1 MANSGGRRPRRLTHG
16 SLFTGI
22 GGFDLG
28 FSWASIDTLW
38 QVEQSEFCRQILER
52 HFPYAQ
58 RHTDV
63 REVGATNLCRVD
75 IISGGSPCQDISPAS
90 PRRAGLGGERSG
102 LWREMRR
109 ICAELLPRW
118 CIFENVPELRARG
131 ADSIAA
137 AMEELGYSCTP
148 IVVGAHALG
157 ALHERDRIWLV
168 CHLDEGDDSRARGI
182 GSLSLA
188 EERELYKAQ
197 QEWRRVRDE
206 LGRTAGDD
214 GRPSYETIRGAF
226 YGVSHQL
233 DRIALAALG
242 NAVVPQTPML
252 IGSFIRQYEEGPCQP
267 PQTYVA
273 EDSASVVDGI
283 NKGQSVLRRNRS
295 SDESNGG
302 ELLGIVDERIH
313 QKPEHVQHELNEAPE
328 SLLYHGNAIDILRR
342 LPDEYV
348 QCTITS
354 TPYWALRDYGTATW
368 VGGRTDCAHVRS
380 PQRLSSITH
389 LKAQTPSFRDVCDQ
403 CGAIRHDF
411 QLGIESTPEQYI
423 ANLVD
428 VFRELKRT
436 LRRDGTLWLVVGD
449 TYNGTGHKGNSI
461 DPKYPTGRGGQ
472 RIALNHEAAGS
483 KSKDLVGI
491 PWLLAFALRD
501 DGWYLRS
508 EIIWHKPNAMPESVK
523 DRPTKSHENVFL
535 LTKSPNYYYDA
546 DAIREPLADG
556 TLADKRNVT
565 GRFTQGKQYSKYY
578 NAQSSEL
585 AHADIR
591 NLSKPSWYR
600 GNSFVNPENG
610 RNKRSVWTI
619 PTQPFKGG
627 HFATF
632 PEQLVELCL
641 VAGTRPGD
649 VVLDPFMGS
658 GSTGVVAKRFGRRFI
673 GIDLNSGYVEMART
687 RIAEGGKQLG
697 LRVRP

>member
-1 MANSGGRRPRRLTHG
+1 LTHG
-16 SLFTGI
+16 SLFSGI

-28 FSWASIDTLW
+28 FQWASIETVW
-38 QVEQSEFCRQILER
+38 QVEKSEFCRAILER
-52 HFPYAQ
+52 HFPDAK
-58 RHTDV
+58 RHKDV
-63 REVGATNLCRVD
+63 REVGARNLCRVD
-75 IISGGSPCQDISPAS
+75 IISGGSPCQDISSAS
-90 PRRAGLGGERSG
+90 PRRKGLEGERTR
-102 LWREMRR
+102 LWREIHRV
-109 ICAELLPRW
+109 CAELLPRW

-131 ADSIAA
+131 ADTIAA
-137 AMEELGYSCTP
+137 AMEDLCYTCTP
-148 IVVGAHALG
+148 VVVGAHAVG

-168 CHLDEGDDSRARGI
+168 CHLDQGDGPGARGI

-197 QEWRRVRDE
+197 EEWRGVRDE
-206 LGRTAGDD
+206 LGGTAGAD
-214 GRPSYETIRGAF
+214 GHPSYKTVRREF
-226 YGVSHQL
+226 YGVSHRM
-233 DRIALAALG
+233 DRLALAALG
-242 NAVVPQTPML
+242 NAVIPQIPMM
-252 IGSFIRQYEEGPCQP
+252 IGSFIRQYEEGPFQP
-267 PQTYVA
+267 PQTYIA
-273 EDSASVVDGI
+273 QDSAIVVDGI

-313 QKPEHVQHELNEAPE
+313 QKPEQVQHELNEAPE

-368 VGGRTDCAHVRS
+368 VGGRTDCAHVR
-380 PQRLSSITH
+380 PPHRLSSPTH
-389 LKAQTPSFRDVCDQ
+389 MKAQTSSFRDVCAQ
-403 CGAIRHDF
+403 CGAIWHDF

-449 TYNGTGHKGNSI
+449 TYSGTGHKGNSI

-472 RIALNHEAAGS
+472 RIALNHETAGI
-483 KSKDLVGI
+483 KPKDLVGI
-491 PWLLAFALRD
+491 PWSLAFALRD

-535 LTKSPNYYYDA
+535 LTKNPNYYYDD

-556 TLADKRNVT
+556 TLADKRNAT
-565 GRFTQGKQYSKYY
+565 GRFTQGKRYSKYFADQSPERDHANVR
-578 NAQSSEL
+578 NAL
-585 AHADIR
+585 
-591 NLSKPSWYR
+591 KPSWYR
-600 GNSFVNPENG
+600 GKSFVNPEKG

-619 PTQPFKGG
+619 PTQPFKGA

-632 PEQLVELCL
+632 PEHLVESCL
-641 VAGTRPGD
+641 LAGTRPGD
-649 VVLDPFMGS
+649 VILDPFMGS

-673 GIDLNSGYVEMART
+673 GIDLNSGYVEMARA
-687 RIAEGGKQLG
+687 RIAEGDKQL
-697 LRVRP
+697 V